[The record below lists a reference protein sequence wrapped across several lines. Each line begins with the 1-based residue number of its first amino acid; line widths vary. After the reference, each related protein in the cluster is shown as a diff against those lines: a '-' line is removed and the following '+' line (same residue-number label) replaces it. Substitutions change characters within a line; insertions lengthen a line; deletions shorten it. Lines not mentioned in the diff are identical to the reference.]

1 MPNRLRLTGIL
12 TPPAD
17 DAFRPGVG
25 YVRFEPADEAAAT
38 WAVPGY
44 RPAWPILGVP
54 NAVGGALQEING
66 GDVFV
71 PGDEPGD
78 AHTGPWMRVSYELQT
93 TAGTWH
99 RGTYLWRA
107 VSTGGGVIDIR
118 TPAPEQEPPIVARP
132 GVPAG
137 ALLTTDVGN
146 LVTSKT
152 ELDAFRAQTLG
163 RTNPIVNHDA
173 TGPNGFEQGSMTT
186 AATTYTDYH
195 SSGTGSDFDVRI
207 SVDGGTAQSGQG
219 NMDFAAANLSHQG
232 RMLLS
237 AAIVINSG
245 TAQGIRANGWQTMH
259 GSVVVNLNSNGDGTI
274 SFEVPFSQQPIV
286 VASNG
291 DANAVSQATVGIIA
305 AHADT
310 VDIRVRGSNGTPV
323 TGPFRLNYSAMG
335 RA

>member
-25 YVRFEPADEAAAT
+25 YVRFEPGDDRAAT

-66 GDVFV
+66 GDVYV
-71 PGDEPGD
+71 PADEPGD
-78 AHTGPWMRVSYELQT
+78 AHAGPWMRVGYELQT

-118 TPAPEQEPPIVARP
+118 TPAPEQEPPIVSRP

-146 LVTSKT
+146 LVPS
-152 ELDAFRAQTLG
+152 RAEFDGALALLPDPGLPTLQFVSG
-163 RTNPIVNHDA
+163 DTYFGADTVRREGESIRTHTHV
-173 TGPNGFEQGSMTT
+173 TQ
-186 AATTYTDYH
+186 
-195 SSGTGSDFDVRI
+195 
-207 SVDGGTAQSGQG
+207 
-219 NMDFAAANLSHQG
+219 
-232 RMLLS
+232 
-237 AAIVINSG
+237 
-245 TAQGIRANGWQTMH
+245 
-259 GSVVVNLNSNGDGTI
+259 TI
-274 SFEVPFSQQPIV
+274 SFHFYTPAQNHVSDSFVLFAIIPPAGWF
-286 VASNG
+286 VACLHGATSNTFAA
-291 DANAVSQATVGIIA
+291 DGIPRPA
-305 AHADT
+305 
-310 VDIRVRGSNGTPV
+310 SM
-323 TGPFRLNYSAMG
+323 MG
-335 RA
+335 RDQVAVATKYGFQKVQVSFTMRPA

>member
-12 TPPAD
+12 NPPAD

-25 YVRFEPADEAAAT
+25 YVRFEPADDRAAT

-78 AHTGPWMRVSYELQT
+78 AHAGPWMRVSYELQT

-118 TPAPEQEPPIVARP
+118 TPAPEQEPPIVSRP

-146 LVTSKT
+146 LVPSKA
-152 ELDAFRAQTLG
+152 EVDGALVLLPDPGLPTLQ
-163 RTNPIVNHDA
+163 RTNGDN
-173 TGPNGFEQGSMTT
+173 
-186 AATTYTDYH
+186 Y
-195 SSGTGSDFDVRI
+195 
-207 SVDGGTAQSGQG
+207 
-219 NMDFAAANLSHQG
+219 FAAQKVQREGES
-232 RMLLS
+232 
-237 AAIVINSG
+237 
-245 TAQGIRANGWQTMH
+245 IRTRTHVTQ
-259 GSVVVNLNSNGDGTI
+259 TI
-274 SFEVPFSQQPIV
+274 SFECYTAAQGYTSDTFVAFAIVPPAGWFVTCLHGATSTTSATDGIPRSASMSGRDQV
-286 VASNG
+286 VVGTKYNPQKVR
-291 DANAVSQATVGIIA
+291 VSFTMRPA
-305 AHADT
+305 
-310 VDIRVRGSNGTPV
+310 
-323 TGPFRLNYSAMG
+323 
-335 RA
+335 

>member
-25 YVRFEPADEAAAT
+25 YVRFEPADDRAAT

-54 NAVGGALQEING
+54 NAVGGALQEVNG
-66 GDVFV
+66 GDVYV

-78 AHTGPWMRVSYELQT
+78 AHAGPWMRVSYELQT

-118 TPAPEQEPPIVARP
+118 TPAPEQEPPIVSRP

-146 LVTSKT
+146 LVPSRAEFDGALALLPDPGLPTVRLAYGDDRFSVSNLRRVGEIIRT
-152 ELDAFRAQTLG
+152 HTHATQTIAFNAISPVWGHDGFASYELVPPAGWFVVALHGAGSNTL
-163 RTNPIVNHDA
+163 A
-173 TGPNGFEQGSMTT
+173 
-186 AATTYTDYH
+186 
-195 SSGTGSDFDVRI
+195 
-207 SVDGGTAQSGQG
+207 
-219 NMDFAAANLSHQG
+219 
-232 RMLLS
+232 
-237 AAIVINSG
+237 
-245 TAQGIRANGWQTMH
+245 
-259 GSVVVNLNSNGDGTI
+259 GDGIPRPAAMVDDRVSVSTKYDHQMVQV
-274 SFEVPFSQQPIV
+274 SFTMRP
-286 VASNG
+286 A
-291 DANAVSQATVGIIA
+291 
-305 AHADT
+305 
-310 VDIRVRGSNGTPV
+310 
-323 TGPFRLNYSAMG
+323 
-335 RA
+335 

>member
-17 DAFRPGVG
+17 AAFRPGVG
-25 YVRFEPADEAAAT
+25 YVRFEPADDRAAT

-78 AHTGPWMRVSYELQT
+78 AHAGPWMRVSYELQT

-146 LVTSKT
+146 LVPSKA
-152 ELDAFRAQTLG
+152 EFDGALADRLRGQWRPMVFLDAAKGEHPDGEWVRLAETGVSLSGPGTLYASVQLAPDVHLAQGSQVEIRHEVWKDSAEIPGQKVPASLTARASYGILPAYTWTFDVGSAGLYSVITMI
-163 RTNPIVNHDA
+163 RSTSS
-173 TGPNGFEQGSMTT
+173 NGF
-186 AATTYTDYH
+186 
-195 SSGTGSDFDVRI
+195 
-207 SVDGGTAQSGQG
+207 
-219 NMDFAAANLSHQG
+219 
-232 RMLLS
+232 
-237 AAIVINSG
+237 AIY
-245 TAQGIRANGWQTMH
+245 
-259 GSVVVNLNSNGDGTI
+259 SNG
-274 SFEVPFSQQPIV
+274 
-286 VASNG
+286 
-291 DANAVSQATVGIIA
+291 VSGFVQSIP
-305 AHADT
+305 
-310 VDIRVRGSNGTPV
+310 R
-323 TGPFRLNYSAMG
+323 
-335 RA
+335 

>member
-1 MPNRLRLTGIL
+1 MPNRLKLTGIL

-25 YVRFEPADEAAAT
+25 YVKFEPADDHAAT

-78 AHTGPWMRVSYELQT
+78 AHAGPWMRVSYELQT

-118 TPAPEQEPPIVARP
+118 TPAPEHEPPIVSRP

-146 LVTSKT
+146 LVPSRAEFDGARALLPDP
-152 ELDAFRAQTLG
+152 ELPTLQFVAG
-163 RTNPIVNHDA
+163 DN
-173 TGPNGFEQGSMTT
+173 
-186 AATTYTDYH
+186 Y
-195 SSGTGSDFDVRI
+195 
-207 SVDGGTAQSGQG
+207 
-219 NMDFAAANLSHQG
+219 FAARNVYRQG
-232 RMLLS
+232 EAVRTHTHVTQ
-237 AAIVINSG
+237 A
-245 TAQGIRANGWQTMH
+245 
-259 GSVVVNLNSNGDGTI
+259 I
-274 SFEVPFSQQPIV
+274 SFESYTAAEGHTSDTFVAFAIVPPAGWV
-286 VASNG
+286 VACLHGATSSTFASDG
-291 DANAVSQATVGIIA
+291 VPRSVAMFDHDKVVLGTKYGLQRAQVSFTMRPA
-305 AHADT
+305 
-310 VDIRVRGSNGTPV
+310 
-323 TGPFRLNYSAMG
+323 
-335 RA
+335 

>member
-25 YVRFEPADEAAAT
+25 YVRFEPADDRAAT

-78 AHTGPWMRVSYELQT
+78 AHAGPWMRVSYELQT

-118 TPAPEQEPPIVARP
+118 TPAPEQEPPIVGRP

-146 LVTSKT
+146 LVPSRAEFDGARALLPDPGLPTVRFSAGDDYFAPSNVT
-152 ELDAFRAQTLG
+152 REGVLVRTPHHVIQRVTFDAGHNSPGHSSDTYAQFDLTPPAGWTLL
-163 RTNPIVNHDA
+163 VLSA
-173 TGPNGFEQGSMTT
+173 T
-186 AATTYTDYH
+186 AATFATD
-195 SSGTGSDFDVRI
+195 GIPRVAGMPFAD
-207 SVDGGTAQSGQG
+207 SVSIATRHG
-219 NMDFAAANLSHQG
+219 NQ
-232 RMLLS
+232 R
-237 AAIVINSG
+237 
-245 TAQGIRANGWQTMH
+245 
-259 GSVVVNLNSNGDGTI
+259 
-274 SFEVPFSQQPIV
+274 
-286 VASNG
+286 
-291 DANAVSQATVGIIA
+291 VSATV
-305 AHADT
+305 
-310 VDIRVRGSNGTPV
+310 
-323 TGPFRLNYSAMG
+323 LMM